1 MYILRK
7 TIGGREMA
15 RRKRRPLVPEAREA
29 LDQLKVGVMKKE
41 GYKVNP
47 NQPDD
52 VKYEVS
58 KEVNVPLQHG
68 YNGKL
73 TAEEAGKIGGA
84 IGGNM
89 VKELV
94 KMAQEQ
100 LSKKQ

>member
-1 MYILRK
+1 
-7 TIGGREMA
+7 MA

-58 KEVNVPLQHG
+58 KEVNVPLQYG